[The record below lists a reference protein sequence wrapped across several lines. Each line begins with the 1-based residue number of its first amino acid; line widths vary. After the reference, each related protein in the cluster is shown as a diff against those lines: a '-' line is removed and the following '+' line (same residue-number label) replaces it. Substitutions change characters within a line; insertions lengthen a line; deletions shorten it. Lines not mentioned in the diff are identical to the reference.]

1 METTLSQPSN
11 DWRERR
17 RLRAFELH
25 QQGWKQKDI
34 ADKLDVTPGAV
45 SQWIKQGQ
53 KDGPQALKKRTACGA
68 PRKLSWVQRAQ
79 LPRLLSRGAQS
90 FGFGEEVWTCA
101 RIAQVIEQEFGVV
114 YHPDYVGT
122 LLKSCGWSY
131 QKPVC
136 RATQRD
142 EVAIAQWTQERLPA
156 LKKGRRKAGINSC
169 S

>member
-1 METTLSQPSN
+1 METTLSQQSK

-17 RLRAFELH
+17 RLRAFELY

-34 ADKLDVTPGAV
+34 ADKLDVTQGAV
-45 SQWIKQGQ
+45 SQWVKRGQ
-53 KDGPQALKKRTACGA
+53 QEGTQALKKRTACGA

-79 LPRLLSRGAQS
+79 LPRLLARGAQS
-90 FGFGEEVWTCA
+90 FGFCGDVWTCA
-101 RIAQVIEQEFGVV
+101 RIAQVIEQAFGVV

-142 EVAIAQWTQERLPA
+142 EAAIAQWVQERLPA

>member
-1 METTLSQPSN
+1 MEITLSQQSK

-17 RLRAFELH
+17 RLRAFELY

-34 ADKLDVTPGAV
+34 ADKLDVTQGAV
-45 SQWIKQGQ
+45 SQWIKRGQ
-53 KDGPQALKKRTACGA
+53 TEGPQALKKRTACGA
-68 PRKLSWVQRAQ
+68 PRKLSWVQRAK
-79 LPRLLSRGAQS
+79 LPRLLWRGAQS
-90 FGFGEEVWTCA
+90 FGFTSDVWTCA
-101 RIAQVIEQEFGVV
+101 RIAQVIEQEFGVG

-136 RATQRD
+136 RAIQRD
-142 EVAIAQWTQERLPA
+142 EAALAAWVEERLPA

>member
-1 METTLSQPSN
+1 METTLAQQSK

-45 SQWIKQGQ
+45 SQWIKQGRRE
-53 KDGPQALKKRTACGA
+53 GREALRKRTTSGA

-79 LPRLLSRGAQS
+79 IPHLLARGPQS
-90 FGFGEEVWTCA
+90 FGFEGAVWTCA
-101 RIAQVIEQEFGVV
+101 RIAQVIQREFGVE
-114 YHPDYVGT
+114 YHPDYVRT
-122 LLKSCGWSY
+122 LLKACGWSY

-142 EVAIAQWTQERLPA
+142 EAAISAWVEERLPA
-156 LKKGRRKAGINSC
+156 LKKGRKKAGINSC
-169 S
+169 L

>member
-1 METTLSQPSN
+1 METTLAQPST

-17 RLRAFELH
+17 RLRAFELY

-45 SQWIKQGQ
+45 SQWIKQGREA
-53 KDGPQALKKRTACGA
+53 GAEALRKRTACGA
-68 PRKLSWVQRAQ
+68 PRKLSWVQRAR
-79 LPRLLSRGAQS
+79 LPHLLARGPQS
-90 FGFGEEVWTCA
+90 FGFVGEVWTCA
-101 RIAQVIEQEFGVV
+101 RIAQVIEREFGVI

-131 QKPVC
+131 QKPTC

-142 EVAIAQWTQERLPA
+142 EAAISQWVEERLPA
-156 LKKGRRKAGINSC
+156 LKKGRKKDGINSC
-169 S
+169 L